1 MSLIAR
7 FAIIADSEHWPHT
20 VVLKLFLQDSIHGI
34 VESTDTRFASYING
48 NCSFCDMLLFSLIP
62 TREIIDSTWYHTEQ
76 QHIATRIVSYKQ
88 RYNNVRWLS
97 RGKLLLKENDLMH
110 RALYRIVI
118 QQHKLKRQQL
128 QKSSFRLT
136 VLRLV

>member
-7 FAIIADSEHWPHT
+7 FTIIADSEHWPHT

-34 VESTDTRFASYING
+34 VESTDTRFASYISG
-48 NCSFCDMLLFSLIP
+48 NCSFCDAVQP
-62 TREIIDSTWYHTEQ
+62 DTNKIIDSTWYHTEQ

-118 QQHKLKRQQL
+118 QQHKVKRQQL

-136 VLRLV
+136 VLCLV